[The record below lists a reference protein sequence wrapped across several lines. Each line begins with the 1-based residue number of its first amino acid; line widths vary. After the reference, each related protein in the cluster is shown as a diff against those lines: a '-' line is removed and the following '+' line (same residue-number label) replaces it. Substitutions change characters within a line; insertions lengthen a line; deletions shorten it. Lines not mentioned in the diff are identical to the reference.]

1 MANRL
6 ITMEVIMPKKMDKF
20 DFRMENV
27 TDKTADIYM
36 YGPVMNEKWWDEED
50 GIVPTEI
57 LKALNGVKGKDL
69 NIHLHSGGGHVVA
82 AMAIYTQLANHE
94 GKKTII
100 IDGLAAS
107 AATVIAMAGDEV
119 RMSESGIFMIH
130 NASGISLGNAS
141 QMRKDADRVEKM
153 SNIALELYAN
163 KTGKSQDEIKQMMD
177 DETWM
182 TAKEAKELGFIDS
195 VISKTENEPQMMAD
209 GAVMWCGIDVTEY
222 KNRLP
227 AVLNAVGQDATKT
240 KPKPNNQPKGES
252 QMDELTLAML
262 KEKFPDVYQQAISEA
277 VAQAK
282 EEAIATERARMQAI
296 DEIAEPGHEE
306 LVKKAKYDLN
316 MTAGDFAI
324 EAIKANKAN
333 LSMMQ
338 TQRQQEITESGVNDV
353 TGVGIASAISGTG
366 KDATAKEE
374 AELNVFAEAAKLLN
388 GDK

>member
-1 MANRL
+1 
-6 ITMEVIMPKKMDKF
+6 MPRKIDKF

-36 YGPVMNEKWWDEED
+36 YGPVMNEKWWDEEE

-57 LKALNGVKGKDL
+57 LKALNGVKGRDL

-195 VISKTENEPQMMAD
+195 VISKTDNEPQMMAD

-222 KNRLP
+222 KNKLP
-227 AVLNAVGQDATKT
+227 SALLTKQAVTQQ
-240 KPKPNNQPKGES
+240 PKPTNNQPKGEL

-262 KEKFPDVYQQAISEA
+262 KEKFPEVYQQAISDA
-277 VAQAK
+277 VAKAAQDAVT
-282 EEAIATERARMQAI
+282 AERARMKAI

-306 LVKKAKYDLN
+306 LVQKAKYDSS

-324 EAIKANKAN
+324 EAMKANKAN
-333 LSMMQ
+333 LANMQ
-338 TQRQQEITESGVNDV
+338 AQRQKEITESGVNNV
-353 TGVGIASAISGTG
+353 TGMGIASAASGTG
-366 KDATAKEE
+366 KDSQATED
-374 AELNVFAEAAKLLN
+374 AEMKVFSSVAAIVNK